1 MNESG
6 LFLKVSKLPLYQRLV
21 KQIQEMIFRGEL
33 ELGDRLPSEAE
44 LCEQFGVSRTVVRE
58 ATKSLVDR
66 GLLSAEPG
74 RGTFVT
80 AVSTEHLA
88 DSFGLFVKA
97 SEVSTRNLIEVRELL
112 EVKIA
117 KLAAERASPGHL
129 ARMEGALEEMSRAL
143 EKMEGDVDAVEEFIR
158 ADCDFHMVLAEA
170 AQNDI
175 FYALIGSLVEEVQD
189 MRRSSA
195 DVPVGFRKAQQ
206 HHRTMYEC
214 VSRGDSQG
222 AAEAMRQH
230 LLEVTRNL
238 EAAGRAKGTIETR

>member
-1 MNESG
+1 M
-6 LFLKVSKLPLYQRLV
+6 FLKVSKLPLYQRLV